1 MTEKKAAF
9 GNNFSPE
16 QRAAALKRA
25 AEMRAARA
33 EYLARVKSGEMTI
46 ATALAEGKD
55 NPVVGRIKA
64 KRLLMAL
71 PGIGSA
77 KTQSAMTAIGI
88 AESRRVAGIGQ
99 RQAEKLIELFG

>member
-1 MTEKKAAF
+1 MGIAA
-9 GNNFSPE
+9 
-16 QRAAALKRA
+16 
-25 AEMRAARA
+25 
-33 EYLARVKSGEMTI
+33 
-46 ATALAEGKD
+46 ALAEGKE

-71 PGIGSA
+71 PGVGAA
-77 KTQSAMTAIGI
+77 KAQSAMTAIGI